1 MEITDIDVDVVRIGR
16 EFGTTSAIKEIEES
30 VFVLL
35 RLTADDGSTGVG
47 EISDVEHPETM
58 PTTDEIETEV
68 GDFLL
73 GEDPREINRL
83 TDSMYD
89 MIDFGPFDFHSFQQ
103 LALAAVDMALYDLVG
118 DRFDIPAYQL
128 LGGRTQDVPL
138 CWVVFTRQEPDAAE
152 ALRQEVRTRVDQGF
166 SAFKLKVGEV
176 DPAVD
181 AERIRTV
188 REIAG
193 EDAQVFVDAQ
203 GVWELEEAIETIERF
218 EEVGID
224 GVETPVGT
232 PDPNVET
239 RGYYYD
245 VPLVPSELATV
256 REAIDTP
263 VFEHVLDP
271 QFGIDLAA
279 ADAVDVFTV
288 EVCSGGITRAN
299 RILNIAEA
307 AGIDARLGSTVE
319 LGPGTIAAGS
329 LGAASTA
336 VTYPC
341 DLIGPQVY
349 DESITE
355 SGLEYRDGALSPS
368 EAPGFGLVLKDGMFE

>member
-1 MEITDIDVDVVRIGR
+1 MEITDIDADVVRIGR
-16 EFGTTSAIKEIEES
+16 EFGTKSAIKEIKES

-35 RLTADDGSTGVG
+35 RLTAADGSTGIG
-47 EISDVEHPETM
+47 EISDVEHPDAM
-58 PTTDEIETEV
+58 PTTDEIEAEV
-68 GDFLL
+68 GDFLM

-83 TDSMYD
+83 AEEMYD
-89 MIDFGPFDFHSFQQ
+89 AIDFGPFDFHTFQQ

-118 DRFDIPAYQL
+118 DWYEVPAYQL
-128 LGGRTQDVPL
+128 LGGRTRDVPL

-152 ALRQEVRTRVDQGF
+152 ALREEVRTRVDQGF

-193 EDAQVFVDAQ
+193 DDAHVFVDAQ

-218 EEVGID
+218 EEEGID
-224 GVETPVGT
+224 GIETPVGH
-232 PDPNVET
+232 PDPEVDT

-245 VPLVPSELATV
+245 VPLVPAELATV

-279 ADAVDVFTV
+279 VDAVDVFTV
-288 EVCSGGITRAN
+288 EACSGGITRAD
-299 RILNIAEA
+299 RILDVAEA

-349 DESITE
+349 DESILE
-355 SGLEYRDGALSPS
+355 SGLEYRNGTLRPAD
-368 EAPGFGLVLKDGMFE
+368 EPGFGISLRAGLFE

>member
-1 MEITDIDVDVVRIGR
+1 
-16 EFGTTSAIKEIEES
+16 
-30 VFVLL
+30 VLL

-355 SGLEYRDGALSPS
+355 SGLEYRNGALSPS